1 MIFDLIRKKLDK
13 TKFKLIFLLDI
24 SVLKP
29 SNVNILIIGLL
40 IIVSIFFTM
49 TTIECNPDAI
59 VKNYFNYRIN
69 PRNKLRAR
77 AFGQILIKAL
87 YLIINI
93 MVFVVTDVI
102 LDGNYRRYGLL
113 WIAWYKQPNEIMYD
127 YVGENIF

>member
-1 MIFDLIRKKLDK
+1 
-13 TKFKLIFLLDI
+13 
-24 SVLKP
+24 
-29 SNVNILIIGLL
+29 
-40 IIVSIFFTM
+40 M

-127 YVGENIF
+127 YVGENIFWLSNDYYFPPLQIHALPIVFYPIFGI